1 MKVKSSSSSFKC
13 LPNMFCVKNTTIFF
27 IVILGL
33 LAGYFMYSKYY
44 ITEKVVTMQMPQQM
58 PSITPITPM
67 FIGSGNSDI
76 LENPYAPPLRNDGY
90 FSGISGMS
98 GISGISGMGGMSG
111 MSGISDMGG
120 MSGISDMGGMSGIS
134 GIMMPINVRTQGPPI
149 NTNYRQVGLL
159 TRINGKETILPL
171 MGRPLLKNRD
181 KWQFYTMSDKNNS
194 VKLPISFKKKSC
206 TGEYG
211 CDNIYNGD
219 TVYVEGYKD
228 AFQATIYDNAVAEY
242 F

>member
-1 MKVKSSSSSFKC
+1 MGSKSSSSSFKC
-13 LPNMFCVKNTTIFF
+13 LPNMFCIRNTTIFF
-27 IVILGL
+27 IIILSAIGI
-33 LAGYFMYSKYY
+33 YFVYSKTGVSTTAT
-44 ITEKVVTMQMPQQM
+44 ILEPPR
-58 PSITPITPM
+58 PSPL
-67 FIGSGNSDI
+67 FIMSSRANSDI
-76 LENPYAPPLRNDGY
+76 LEDPYAPPLRNDSY
-90 FSGISGMS
+90 FGGIGPM
-98 GISGISGMGGMSG
+98 MAAPPVVT
-111 MSGISDMGG
+111 
-120 MSGISDMGGMSGIS
+120 
-134 GIMMPINVRTQGPPI
+134 MPINVRTQGPPM

-171 MGRPLLKNRD
+171 MGRPLQKNRD

-228 AFQATIYDNAVAEY
+228 AFQATIYDNAVMEY

>member
-13 LPNMFCVKNTTIFF
+13 LPNMFCVKNTTIFL
-27 IVILGL
+27 IVLLGI

-44 ITEKVVTMQMPQQM
+44 ISEKVISTMQMPQMQM
-58 PSITPITPM
+58 PPM
-67 FIGSGNSDI
+67 FMQGSGNSDI
-76 LENPYAPPLRNDGY
+76 LENPYAPPLRNDSY
-90 FSGISGMS
+90 YSGISG
-98 GISGISGMGGMSG
+98 GIT
-111 MSGISDMGG
+111 
-120 MSGISDMGGMSGIS
+120 
-134 GIMMPINVRTQGPPI
+134 MPINVRTQGPPI

-206 TGEYG
+206 TSEYG

-228 AFQATIYDNAVAEY
+228 AFQSTIYDNAVAEY

>member
-1 MKVKSSSSSFKC
+1 MKYKSSSSSSSFKC
-13 LPNMFCVKNTTIFF
+13 LPNMFCIRNTTIFF
-27 IVILGL
+27 IIILSAIGI
-33 LAGYFMYSKYY
+33 YFVYSNYFKMAP
-44 ITEKVVTMQMPQQM
+44 TPPMPSASMPSSAAASMPQLFM
-58 PSITPITPM
+58 MS
-67 FIGSGNSDI
+67 SSRANSDV
-76 LENPYAPPLRNDGY
+76 LEDPYAPPLRNDSY
-90 FSGISGMS
+90 FGGIG
-98 GISGISGMGGMSG
+98 GIGGGQNM
-111 MSGISDMGG
+111 
-120 MSGISDMGGMSGIS
+120 
-134 GIMMPINVRTQGPPI
+134 MMPMAAGVPINIRTQGPPA

-171 MGRPLLKNRD
+171 MGRPLQKNRD

-206 TGEYG
+206 TSEYG

-228 AFQATIYDNAVAEY
+228 AFQATIYDNAVMEY

>member
-1 MKVKSSSSSFKC
+1 MKYKSSASSSFKC
-13 LPNMFCVKNTTIFF
+13 LPNMFCIRNTTIFF
-27 IVILGL
+27 IIILSAIGI
-33 LAGYFMYSKYY
+33 YFFYSNYFKMASSSSL
-44 ITEKVVTMQMPQQM
+44 TPTTTSSPFMPTFM
-58 PSITPITPM
+58 MS
-67 FIGSGNSDI
+67 SRANSDV
-76 LENPYAPPLRNDGY
+76 LEDPYAPPLRNDGY
-90 FSGISGMS
+90 FGGIGQNM
-98 GISGISGMGGMSG
+98 M
-111 MSGISDMGG
+111 
-120 MSGISDMGGMSGIS
+120 
-134 GIMMPINVRTQGPPI
+134 MMPMAAGVPINIRTQGPPV

-171 MGRPLLKNRD
+171 MGRPLQKNRD

-206 TGEYG
+206 TSEYG

-228 AFQATIYDNAVAEY
+228 AFQATIYDNAVMEY

>member
-1 MKVKSSSSSFKC
+1 
-13 LPNMFCVKNTTIFF
+13 MFCIRNTTIIF
-27 IVILGL
+27 IVILSAIGI
-33 LAGYFMYSKYY
+33 YFFYSNYLKMA
-44 ITEKVVTMQMPQQM
+44 TAPTPPSMSSM
-58 PSITPITPM
+58 PSASMPPLFM
-67 FIGSGNSDI
+67 MSSRANSDV
-76 LENPYAPPLRNDGY
+76 LEDPYAPPLRNDSY
-90 FSGISGMS
+90 FGGANMMMPMAAGI
-98 GISGISGMGGMSG
+98 
-111 MSGISDMGG
+111 
-120 MSGISDMGGMSGIS
+120 
-134 GIMMPINVRTQGPPI
+134 PINVRTQGPPI

-159 TRINGKETILPL
+159 TRVNGKETILPL
-171 MGRPLLKNRD
+171 MGRPLQKNRD

-228 AFQATIYDNAVAEY
+228 AFQATIYDNAVMEY

>member
-1 MKVKSSSSSFKC
+1 
-13 LPNMFCVKNTTIFF
+13 MFCVRNTTIVF
-27 IVILGL
+27 IILLSAIGI
-33 LAGYFMYSKYY
+33 YFVYSNYLKMG
-44 ITEKVVTMQMPQQM
+44 TGTTTTTTTTLG
-58 PSITPITPM
+58 PSPSPPLFM
-67 FIGSGNSDI
+67 VSSRVNSDV
-76 LENPYAPPLRNDGY
+76 LEDPYAPPLRNDSY
-90 FSGISGMS
+90 FGGIGLTPPVVT
-98 GISGISGMGGMSG
+98 
-111 MSGISDMGG
+111 
-120 MSGISDMGGMSGIS
+120 
-134 GIMMPINVRTQGPPI
+134 MPINIRTQGPPI

-171 MGRPLLKNRD
+171 MGRPLQRNRD

-228 AFQATIYDNAVAEY
+228 AFQATIYDNAVMEY

>member
-1 MKVKSSSSSFKC
+1 MKYKSPSSSSSSSFKC
-13 LPNMFCVKNTTIFF
+13 LPNMFCIRNTTIVF
-27 IVILGL
+27 IVILSAIGI
-33 LAGYFMYSKYY
+33 YFFYSNYLK
-44 ITEKVVTMQMPQQM
+44 MASAPSMPTAPPSM
-58 PSITPITPM
+58 PPLFMMS
-67 FIGSGNSDI
+67 SRAANSDV
-76 LENPYAPPLRNDGY
+76 LEDPYAPPLRNDSY
-90 FSGISGMS
+90 FGGINM
-98 GISGISGMGGMSG
+98 
-111 MSGISDMGG
+111 
-120 MSGISDMGGMSGIS
+120 
-134 GIMMPINVRTQGPPI
+134 MMPMAAGVPINIRTQGPPV

-171 MGRPLLKNRD
+171 MGRPLQKNRD

-206 TGEYG
+206 TSEYG

-228 AFQATIYDNAVAEY
+228 AFQATIYDNAVMEY

>member
-27 IVILGL
+27 IIVLGIIAVYL
-33 LAGYFMYSKYY
+33 MYSKYY
-44 ITEKVVTMQMPQQM
+44 ITEKVVTMSMPSMSQMPQM
-58 PSITPITPM
+58 PPM
-67 FIGSGNSDI
+67 FMQGSSNSDI

-98 GISGISGMGGMSG
+98 GI
-111 MSGISDMGG
+111 
-120 MSGISDMGGMSGIS
+120 
-134 GIMMPINVRTQGPPI
+134 MMPVNVRTQGPPI

-206 TGEYG
+206 TSEYG

-228 AFQATIYDNAVAEY
+228 AFQSTIYDNAVAEY

>member
-1 MKVKSSSSSFKC
+1 MKSKSSSSSSFKC
-13 LPNMFCVKNTTIFF
+13 LPNMFCIRNTTIFF
-27 IVILGL
+27 IVILSAIGI
-33 LAGYFMYSKYY
+33 YFFYSNYMKMG
-44 ITEKVVTMQMPQQM
+44 TTVTQSTPAM
-58 PSITPITPM
+58 PSMSMPSMSMPPLFM
-67 FIGSGNSDI
+67 VSSRANSDV
-76 LENPYAPPLRNDGY
+76 LEDPYAPPLRNDSY
-90 FSGISGMS
+90 FGGINMGN
-98 GISGISGMGGMSG
+98 MGGAANM
-111 MSGISDMGG
+111 MPMAAGI
-120 MSGISDMGGMSGIS
+120 
-134 GIMMPINVRTQGPPI
+134 PINVRTQGPPI

-206 TGEYG
+206 TSEYG

-228 AFQATIYDNAVAEY
+228 AFQATIYDNAVMEY

>member
-1 MKVKSSSSSFKC
+1 MKVKSSSSSSFKC
-13 LPNMFCVKNTTIFF
+13 LPNMFCVKNTTIFLI
-27 IVILGL
+27 IVLGII
-33 LAGYFMYSKYY
+33 AVYFMYSKYY
-44 ITEKVVTMQMPQQM
+44 IAEKVNSTMSMPQM
-58 PSITPITPM
+58 PSITQMSMPQMPQM
-67 FIGSGNSDI
+67 FMQGNSDI

-90 FSGISGMS
+90 FSGMSGM
-98 GISGISGMGGMSG
+98 SGMGGMG
-111 MSGISDMGG
+111 GMGG
-120 MSGISDMGGMSGIS
+120 IT
-134 GIMMPINVRTQGPPI
+134 MPINVRTQGPPI

>member
-1 MKVKSSSSSFKC
+1 MKYKSSSSSSFKC
-13 LPNMFCVKNTTIFF
+13 LPNMFCIRNTTIFF
-27 IVILGL
+27 IIILSVIGI
-33 LAGYFMYSKYY
+33 YFFYSNYSK
-44 ITEKVVTMQMPQQM
+44 MMPTASM
-58 PSITPITPM
+58 PTASMPTASMPNASMPPLFM
-67 FIGSGNSDI
+67 MSSRAANSDV
-76 LENPYAPPLRNDGY
+76 LEDPYAPPLRNDSY
-90 FSGISGMS
+90 FGGINGGNMIPMAA
-98 GISGISGMGGMSG
+98 GI
-111 MSGISDMGG
+111 
-120 MSGISDMGGMSGIS
+120 
-134 GIMMPINVRTQGPPI
+134 PINIRTQGPPI

-171 MGRPLLKNRD
+171 MGRPLQKNRD

-228 AFQATIYDNAVAEY
+228 AFQATIYDNAVMEY

>member
-1 MKVKSSSSSFKC
+1 MKYKSSSSSSSSFKC
-13 LPNMFCVKNTTIFF
+13 LPNMFCIRNTTIFF
-27 IVILGL
+27 IIILSAIGI
-33 LAGYFMYSKYY
+33 YFFYSNYSKMA
-44 ITEKVVTMQMPQQM
+44 VTPQPSMATPSMPTQMSVSPLFM
-58 PSITPITPM
+58 MS
-67 FIGSGNSDI
+67 SRVANSDV
-76 LENPYAPPLRNDGY
+76 LEDPYAPPLRNDSY
-90 FSGISGMS
+90 FGGIN
-98 GISGISGMGGMSG
+98 GGVGQNMMMPMAAG
-111 MSGISDMGG
+111 
-120 MSGISDMGGMSGIS
+120 
-134 GIMMPINVRTQGPPI
+134 MPINVRTQGPPI

-171 MGRPLLKNRD
+171 MGRPLQKNRD

-228 AFQATIYDNAVAEY
+228 AFQATIYDNAVMEY

>member
-1 MKVKSSSSSFKC
+1 MKYKSSSSSSFKC
-13 LPNMFCVKNTTIFF
+13 LPNMFCIRNTTIFF
-27 IVILGL
+27 IVILSAIGI
-33 LAGYFMYSKYY
+33 YFFYSNYSKMM
-44 ITEKVVTMQMPQQM
+44 TASTSSSMP
-58 PSITPITPM
+58 PDSTPM
-67 FIGSGNSDI
+67 SMPTASMPPLFMMSSRSANSDV
-76 LENPYAPPLRNDGY
+76 LEDPYAPPLRNDSY
-90 FSGISGMS
+90 FGGIGSTNMMPMAA
-98 GISGISGMGGMSG
+98 GI
-111 MSGISDMGG
+111 
-120 MSGISDMGGMSGIS
+120 
-134 GIMMPINVRTQGPPI
+134 PINVRTQGPPI

-171 MGRPLLKNRD
+171 MGRPLQKNRD

-228 AFQATIYDNAVAEY
+228 AFQATIYDNAVMEY

>member
-1 MKVKSSSSSFKC
+1 MKYKSSSSSSSSFKC
-13 LPNMFCVKNTTIFF
+13 LPNMFCIRNTTIFF
-27 IVILGL
+27 IVILSAIGI
-33 LAGYFMYSKYY
+33 YFFYSNYSKM
-44 ITEKVVTMQMPQQM
+44 VVTPQPSMATQMSVSPLFM
-58 PSITPITPM
+58 MS
-67 FIGSGNSDI
+67 SRAANSDV
-76 LENPYAPPLRNDGY
+76 LEDPYAPPLRNDSY
-90 FSGISGMS
+90 FGGIN
-98 GISGISGMGGMSG
+98 GGQNMMMPMAAG
-111 MSGISDMGG
+111 
-120 MSGISDMGGMSGIS
+120 
-134 GIMMPINVRTQGPPI
+134 MPINVRTQGPPI

-171 MGRPLLKNRD
+171 MGRPLQKNRD

-228 AFQATIYDNAVAEY
+228 AFQATIYDNAVMEY

>member
-1 MKVKSSSSSFKC
+1 MKSKSSSSSSSFKC
-13 LPNMFCVKNTTIFF
+13 LPNMFCIRNTTIVF
-27 IVILGL
+27 IVILSAIGI
-33 LAGYFMYSKYY
+33 YFFYSNYLK
-44 ITEKVVTMQMPQQM
+44 MALMPT
-58 PSITPITPM
+58 TPTPM
-67 FIGSGNSDI
+67 PKTTMMSSTPALFMMQSRANADV
-76 LENPYAPPLRNDGY
+76 LEDPYAPPLRNDSY
-90 FSGISGMS
+90 FGGIGTSNMFSMS
-98 GISGISGMGGMSG
+98 SSSPPIVT
-111 MSGISDMGG
+111 
-120 MSGISDMGGMSGIS
+120 
-134 GIMMPINVRTQGPPI
+134 MPINVRTQGPPI

-171 MGRPLLKNRD
+171 MGRPLQKNRD

-228 AFQATIYDNAVAEY
+228 AFQATIYDNAVMEY

>member
-1 MKVKSSSSSFKC
+1 MKYKSSSSSSSFKC
-13 LPNMFCVKNTTIFF
+13 LPNMFCIRNTTIFF
-27 IVILGL
+27 IVILSAIGI
-33 LAGYFMYSKYY
+33 YFFYSNYSKMM
-44 ITEKVVTMQMPQQM
+44 TASTSSSM
-58 PSITPITPM
+58 PSMPNASMPPLFM
-67 FIGSGNSDI
+67 MSSRANSDV
-76 LENPYAPPLRNDGY
+76 LEDPYAPPLRNDSY
-90 FSGISGMS
+90 F
-98 GISGISGMGGMSG
+98 GGQNMMMPMAAG
-111 MSGISDMGG
+111 
-120 MSGISDMGGMSGIS
+120 
-134 GIMMPINVRTQGPPI
+134 MPINVRTQGPPI

-171 MGRPLLKNRD
+171 MGRPLQKNRD

-206 TGEYG
+206 TSEYG

-228 AFQATIYDNAVAEY
+228 AFQATIYDNAVMEY

>member
-1 MKVKSSSSSFKC
+1 MKYKSSSSSSSSSFKC
-13 LPNMFCVKNTTIFF
+13 LPNMFCIRNTTIFF
-27 IVILGL
+27 IVILSVIGI
-33 LAGYFMYSKYY
+33 YFFYSNYSKMASSSS
-44 ITEKVVTMQMPQQM
+44 MQTAPPSMPPLFM
-58 PSITPITPM
+58 MSSRTA
-67 FIGSGNSDI
+67 NSDV
-76 LENPYAPPLRNDGY
+76 LEDPYAPPLRNDSY
-90 FSGISGMS
+90 FGGISQNM
-98 GISGISGMGGMSG
+98 
-111 MSGISDMGG
+111 
-120 MSGISDMGGMSGIS
+120 
-134 GIMMPINVRTQGPPI
+134 MMPMATGVPINIRTQGPPI

-171 MGRPLLKNRD
+171 MGRPLQKNRD

-206 TGEYG
+206 TSEYG

-228 AFQATIYDNAVAEY
+228 AFQATIYDNAVMEY

>member
-1 MKVKSSSSSFKC
+1 MKYKSSASSSFKC
-13 LPNMFCVKNTTIFF
+13 LPNMFCIRNTTIFF
-27 IVILGL
+27 IIILSAIGI
-33 LAGYFMYSKYY
+33 YFFYSNYFKMASSSSL
-44 ITEKVVTMQMPQQM
+44 TPTTSTTTSTTSSPFMPTFM
-58 PSITPITPM
+58 MS
-67 FIGSGNSDI
+67 SRANSDV
-76 LENPYAPPLRNDGY
+76 LEDPYAPPLRNDGY
-90 FSGISGMS
+90 FGGIGQNM
-98 GISGISGMGGMSG
+98 M
-111 MSGISDMGG
+111 
-120 MSGISDMGGMSGIS
+120 
-134 GIMMPINVRTQGPPI
+134 MMPMAAGVPINIRTQGPPV

-171 MGRPLLKNRD
+171 MGRPLQKNRD

-206 TGEYG
+206 TSEYG

-228 AFQATIYDNAVAEY
+228 AFQATIYDNAVMEY

>member
-1 MKVKSSSSSFKC
+1 MKYKSPSSSSSSSFKC
-13 LPNMFCVKNTTIFF
+13 LPNMFCIRNTTIVF
-27 IVILGL
+27 IVILSAIGI
-33 LAGYFMYSKYY
+33 YFFYSNYLK
-44 ITEKVVTMQMPQQM
+44 MASAPSMPTAPPSM
-58 PSITPITPM
+58 PPLFMMS
-67 FIGSGNSDI
+67 SRAANSDV
-76 LENPYAPPLRNDGY
+76 LEDPYAPPLRNDSY
-90 FSGISGMS
+90 FGGIGSTNM
-98 GISGISGMGGMSG
+98 
-111 MSGISDMGG
+111 
-120 MSGISDMGGMSGIS
+120 
-134 GIMMPINVRTQGPPI
+134 MMPMAAGVPINIRTQGPPV

-171 MGRPLLKNRD
+171 MGRPLQKNRD

-206 TGEYG
+206 TSEYG

-228 AFQATIYDNAVAEY
+228 AFQATIYDNAVMEY

>member
-1 MKVKSSSSSFKC
+1 MKYKSSSSSSFKC
-13 LPNMFCVKNTTIFF
+13 LPNMFCIRNTTIVF
-27 IVILGL
+27 IVILSAIGI
-33 LAGYFMYSKYY
+33 YFFYSNYLKMA
-44 ITEKVVTMQMPQQM
+44 TAPTPPSM
-58 PSITPITPM
+58 PSASASMPPLFM
-67 FIGSGNSDI
+67 MSSRANSDV
-76 LENPYAPPLRNDGY
+76 LEDPYAPPLRNDSY
-90 FSGISGMS
+90 FGGSNMMMPMAAGI
-98 GISGISGMGGMSG
+98 
-111 MSGISDMGG
+111 
-120 MSGISDMGGMSGIS
+120 
-134 GIMMPINVRTQGPPI
+134 PINVRTQGPPI

-159 TRINGKETILPL
+159 TRVNGKETILPL
-171 MGRPLLKNRD
+171 MGRPLQKNRD

-228 AFQATIYDNAVAEY
+228 AFQATIYDNAVMEY

>member
-1 MKVKSSSSSFKC
+1 MKYKSSSSSSSFKC
-13 LPNMFCVKNTTIFF
+13 LPNMFCIRNTTIFF
-27 IVILGL
+27 IVILSAIGI
-33 LAGYFMYSKYY
+33 YFFYSNYLK
-44 ITEKVVTMQMPQQM
+44 MASAPLM
-58 PSITPITPM
+58 PSAPM
-67 FIGSGNSDI
+67 PSAPSMPPLFMMSSRAANSDV
-76 LENPYAPPLRNDGY
+76 LEDPYAPPLRNDSY
-90 FSGISGMS
+90 FGGIN
-98 GISGISGMGGMSG
+98 MGG
-111 MSGISDMGG
+111 GG
-120 MSGISDMGGMSGIS
+120 GAN
-134 GIMMPINVRTQGPPI
+134 MMPMAAGIPMNVRTQGPPI

-206 TGEYG
+206 TSEYG

-228 AFQATIYDNAVAEY
+228 AFQATIYDNAVMEY

>member
-1 MKVKSSSSSFKC
+1 MKYKSSSSSSSFKC
-13 LPNMFCVKNTTIFF
+13 LPNMFCIRNTTIIF
-27 IVILGL
+27 IVILSAIGI
-33 LAGYFMYSKYY
+33 YFFYSNYSKMA
-44 ITEKVVTMQMPQQM
+44 VMPLATAA
-58 PSITPITPM
+58 PTPM
-67 FIGSGNSDI
+67 SVSPLFMMSSRAANSDV
-76 LENPYAPPLRNDGY
+76 LEDPYAPPLRNDSY
-90 FSGISGMS
+90 FGGING
-98 GISGISGMGGMSG
+98 GIGQNMMMPIAAG
-111 MSGISDMGG
+111 
-120 MSGISDMGGMSGIS
+120 
-134 GIMMPINVRTQGPPI
+134 MPINVRTQGPPI

-171 MGRPLLKNRD
+171 MGRPLQKNRD

-228 AFQATIYDNAVAEY
+228 AFQATIYDNAVMEY

>member
-1 MKVKSSSSSFKC
+1 MKFKSSSSSSSSSFKC
-13 LPNMFCVKNTTIFF
+13 LPNMFCIRNTTIFF
-27 IVILGL
+27 IAILS
-33 LAGYFMYSKYY
+33 AIAIYFVYSNYY
-44 ITEKVVTMQMPQQM
+44 FKMATQTA
-58 PSITPITPM
+58 PSAPSLSPFFMIRAA
-67 FIGSGNSDI
+67 NSDV
-76 LENPYAPPLRNDGY
+76 LEDPYVPPLRNDSY
-90 FSGISGMS
+90 FGGIGP
-98 GISGISGMGGMSG
+98 GGNTAS
-111 MSGISDMGG
+111 SSIVT
-120 MSGISDMGGMSGIS
+120 
-134 GIMMPINVRTQGPPI
+134 MPINVRTQGPPA

-171 MGRPLLKNRD
+171 MGRPLQRNRD

-219 TVYVEGYKD
+219 TVFVEGYKD
-228 AFQATIYDNAVAEY
+228 AFQATIYDNAVMEY

>member
-1 MKVKSSSSSFKC
+1 MKHKSTSSSSFKC
-13 LPNMFCVKNTTIFF
+13 LPNMFCIRNTTIFF
-27 IVILGL
+27 IIILSVIGI
-33 LAGYFMYSKYY
+33 YFVYSNYLKSAVNPTPSVPSTSS
-44 ITEKVVTMQMPQQM
+44 IPPMSMPPLFM
-58 PSITPITPM
+58 MS
-67 FIGSGNSDI
+67 SRANSDV
-76 LENPYAPPLRNDGY
+76 LEDPYAPPLRNDSY
-90 FSGISGMS
+90 FGGIGPMMAPP
-98 GISGISGMGGMSG
+98 IVT
-111 MSGISDMGG
+111 
-120 MSGISDMGGMSGIS
+120 
-134 GIMMPINVRTQGPPI
+134 MPINVRTQGPPI

-171 MGRPLLKNRD
+171 MGRPLQKNRD

-228 AFQATIYDNAVAEY
+228 AFQATIYDNAVMEY

>member
-1 MKVKSSSSSFKC
+1 MKYKSSSSSSSSFKC
-13 LPNMFCVKNTTIFF
+13 LPNMFCIRNTTIFF
-27 IVILGL
+27 IVILSAIGI
-33 LAGYFMYSKYY
+33 YFFYSNYLKMAVMSSSA
-44 ITEKVVTMQMPQQM
+44 TATMPTSTSMMPLPPPPLFM
-58 PSITPITPM
+58 IPSRAA
-67 FIGSGNSDI
+67 NSDI
-76 LENPYAPPLRNDGY
+76 LEDPYAPPLRNDSY
-90 FSGISGMS
+90 FGGIGANMMMPMAA
-98 GISGISGMGGMSG
+98 G
-111 MSGISDMGG
+111 
-120 MSGISDMGGMSGIS
+120 
-134 GIMMPINVRTQGPPI
+134 MPINVRTQGPPI

-171 MGRPLLKNRD
+171 MGRPLQKNRD

-228 AFQATIYDNAVAEY
+228 AFQATIYDNAVMEI
-242 F
+242 

>member
-1 MKVKSSSSSFKC
+1 MKYKSSSSSSSFKC
-13 LPNMFCVKNTTIFF
+13 LPNMFCIRNTTIFF
-27 IVILGL
+27 IIILSAIGI
-33 LAGYFMYSKYY
+33 YFFYSNYSKMA
-44 ITEKVVTMQMPQQM
+44 VTQ
-58 PSITPITPM
+58 ITPSMATPQM
-67 FIGSGNSDI
+67 SVSPLFMMSSRVANSDV
-76 LENPYAPPLRNDGY
+76 LEDPYAPPLRNDSY
-90 FSGISGMS
+90 FGGINGGGGTNTMMPMAA
-98 GISGISGMGGMSG
+98 GI
-111 MSGISDMGG
+111 
-120 MSGISDMGGMSGIS
+120 
-134 GIMMPINVRTQGPPI
+134 PINVRTQGPPI

-171 MGRPLLKNRD
+171 MGRPLQKNRD

-206 TGEYG
+206 TSEYG

-228 AFQATIYDNAVAEY
+228 AFQATIYDNAVMEY

>member
-1 MKVKSSSSSFKC
+1 MKSKVSSSSFKC
-13 LPNMFCVKNTTIFF
+13 LPNMFCVRNTTIVF
-27 IVILGL
+27 IILLSAIGI
-33 LAGYFMYSKYY
+33 YFVYSNYLK
-44 ITEKVVTMQMPQQM
+44 TGTGTTTTTTTLG
-58 PSITPITPM
+58 PSPPLFM
-67 FIGSGNSDI
+67 VSSRANSDV
-76 LENPYAPPLRNDGY
+76 LEDPYAPPLRNDSY
-90 FSGISGMS
+90 FGGIGLTPP
-98 GISGISGMGGMSG
+98 IVT
-111 MSGISDMGG
+111 
-120 MSGISDMGGMSGIS
+120 
-134 GIMMPINVRTQGPPI
+134 MPINVRTQGPPI

-171 MGRPLLKNRD
+171 MGRPLQRNRD

-228 AFQATIYDNAVAEY
+228 AFQATIYDNAVMEY

>member
-1 MKVKSSSSSFKC
+1 MKSKASSFKC
-13 LPNMFCVKNTTIFF
+13 LPNMFCVRNTTIVF
-27 IVILGL
+27 IILLSAIGF
-33 LAGYFMYSKYY
+33 YFIYSNYLK
-44 ITEKVVTMQMPQQM
+44 TGTGTGTM
-58 PSITPITPM
+58 TTTTTTL
-67 FIGSGNSDI
+67 GSSPLFMVSSRANSDV
-76 LENPYAPPLRNDGY
+76 LEDPYAPPLRNDSY
-90 FSGISGMS
+90 FGGIGPTPP
-98 GISGISGMGGMSG
+98 IVT
-111 MSGISDMGG
+111 
-120 MSGISDMGGMSGIS
+120 
-134 GIMMPINVRTQGPPI
+134 MPINVRTQGPPI

-171 MGRPLLKNRD
+171 MGRPLQRNRD

-228 AFQATIYDNAVAEY
+228 AFQATIYDNAVMEY

>member
-1 MKVKSSSSSFKC
+1 MKYKSSSSSSSSFKC
-13 LPNMFCVKNTTIFF
+13 LPNMFCIRNTTIFF
-27 IVILGL
+27 IIILSAIGI
-33 LAGYFMYSKYY
+33 YFFYSNYSKMA
-44 ITEKVVTMQMPQQM
+44 VMPLATAA
-58 PSITPITPM
+58 PTPM
-67 FIGSGNSDI
+67 SVSPLFMMSSRAANSDV
-76 LENPYAPPLRNDGY
+76 LEDPYAPPLRNDSY
-90 FSGISGMS
+90 FGGING
-98 GISGISGMGGMSG
+98 GIGQNMMMPIAAG
-111 MSGISDMGG
+111 
-120 MSGISDMGGMSGIS
+120 
-134 GIMMPINVRTQGPPI
+134 MPINVRTQGPPI

-171 MGRPLLKNRD
+171 MGRPLQKNRD

-206 TGEYG
+206 TSEYG

-228 AFQATIYDNAVAEY
+228 AFQATIYDNAVMEY

>member
-1 MKVKSSSSSFKC
+1 MKSKSSSSSIKC
-13 LPNMFCVKNTTIFF
+13 LPNMFCIKNTTIFF
-27 IVILGL
+27 IIILSAIGI
-33 LAGYFMYSKYY
+33 YFFYSNYLK
-44 ITEKVVTMQMPQQM
+44 TALMPTPM
-58 PSITPITPM
+58 PSSTPVSTFASTPPLFM
-67 FIGSGNSDI
+67 MSSRANADV
-76 LENPYAPPLRNDGY
+76 LEDPYAPPLRNDSY
-90 FSGISGMS
+90 FGGIGGANMFSMS
-98 GISGISGMGGMSG
+98 SPSLSPL
-111 MSGISDMGG
+111 SPPVVT
-120 MSGISDMGGMSGIS
+120 
-134 GIMMPINVRTQGPPI
+134 MPINVRTQGPPV

-171 MGRPLLKNRD
+171 MGRPLQKNRD

-228 AFQATIYDNAVAEY
+228 AFQATIYDNAVMEY

>member
-1 MKVKSSSSSFKC
+1 MKYKSTSSSSSFKC
-13 LPNMFCVKNTTIFF
+13 LPNMFCIRNTTIFF
-27 IVILGL
+27 IVILSAIGI
-33 LAGYFMYSKYY
+33 YFFYSNYLKMA
-44 ITEKVVTMQMPQQM
+44 TAPPSMQTAP
-58 PSITPITPM
+58 PSMTPLFM
-67 FIGSGNSDI
+67 MSSRANSDI
-76 LENPYAPPLRNDGY
+76 LEDPYAPPLRNDSY
-90 FSGISGMS
+90 FGGINA
-98 GISGISGMGGMSG
+98 GGQNTM
-111 MSGISDMGG
+111 
-120 MSGISDMGGMSGIS
+120 
-134 GIMMPINVRTQGPPI
+134 MMPMAAGVPINIRTQGPPI

-171 MGRPLLKNRD
+171 MGRPLQRNRD

-228 AFQATIYDNAVAEY
+228 AFQATIYDNDAVMEY

>member
-1 MKVKSSSSSFKC
+1 MKYKSLSSSSSSFKC
-13 LPNMFCVKNTTIFF
+13 LPNMFCIRNTTIFF
-27 IVILGL
+27 IIILSAIGI
-33 LAGYFMYSKYY
+33 YFFYSNYSKM
-44 ITEKVVTMQMPQQM
+44 VVTPMATPSMATQMSASPLFM
-58 PSITPITPM
+58 MS
-67 FIGSGNSDI
+67 SRVANSDV
-76 LENPYAPPLRNDGY
+76 LEDPYAPPLRNDSY
-90 FSGISGMS
+90 FGGING
-98 GISGISGMGGMSG
+98 GIGQNMMMPMAAAG
-111 MSGISDMGG
+111 
-120 MSGISDMGGMSGIS
+120 
-134 GIMMPINVRTQGPPI
+134 MPINVRTQGPPI

-171 MGRPLLKNRD
+171 MGRPLQKNRD

-228 AFQATIYDNAVAEY
+228 AFQATIYDNAVMEY

>member
-13 LPNMFCVKNTTIFF
+13 LPNMFCVKNTTILF
-27 IVILGL
+27 IVILVII
-33 LAGYFMYSKYY
+33 AGYFMYSKYY
-44 ITEKVVTMQMPQQM
+44 IAEKVVTMQMPQQM
-58 PSITPITPM
+58 QSMPPITQM
-67 FIGSGNSDI
+67 FVQGSGNSDI

-90 FSGISGMS
+90 FSGISG
-98 GISGISGMGGMSG
+98 ISGMGGMSG
-111 MSGISDMGG
+111 ISGISDMGG
-120 MSGISDMGGMSGIS
+120 IGGIS